1 MRRVFY
7 SSSNHFRVIWRIIFY
22 LLFGVLFFLP
32 FILIL
37 KCMDWFLPPIPDNE
51 GPASIINLIFV
62 SFLNISFVLAA
73 WFALKKIDHR
83 PPALLGLNFWSVGLK
98 ELIIGMGIGLANF
111 ALIFLTLLAFGWIS
125 VEWVGF
131 AITDAEI
138 FLLYL
143 ASFLVF
149 AAFEELINRGYIFQ
163 TLCEGV
169 GVWTAVIIVNLIF
182 SLVHVVNPA
191 FSILGGVFLFI
202 HGLMYTI
209 VYLKT
214 RSLWGP
220 IGLHMAWNFAQGP
233 IAGINVSGTAVD
245 KSLFLSE
252 ISGPDVMTG
261 GSFGAEGGLV
271 AIIISIILLIVL
283 LKAPWLKP
291 SERFLKIEKE
301 WMNNRN

>member
-1 MRRVFY
+1 
-7 SSSNHFRVIWRIIFY
+7 
-22 LLFGVLFFLP
+22 
-32 FILIL
+32 
-37 KCMDWFLPPIPDNE
+37 MDWFLPPIPDNE